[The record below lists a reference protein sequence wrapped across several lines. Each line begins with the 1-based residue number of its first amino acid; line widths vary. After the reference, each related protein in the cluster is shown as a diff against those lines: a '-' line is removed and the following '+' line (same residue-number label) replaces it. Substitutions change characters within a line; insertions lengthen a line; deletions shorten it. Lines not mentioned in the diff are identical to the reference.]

1 MKAGW
6 TEVALGD
13 VARIDRRS
21 VTAAGI
27 AEGTLYVGLE
37 DIDAGGGAV
46 RPHPVRAGE
55 LGSNKFVFDSQ
66 HILYGKLR
74 PYLAKIA
81 SAPGSGICSTD
92 ILPIRPT
99 GVDRAFLLHF
109 LRQPAMVGHAAARSS
124 GANLPRLAPTEL
136 EKFRLPLPPL
146 EEQKRI
152 AAILDKADELQA
164 KRRAAITHLDSLTQA
179 IFLDM
184 FGDRITR
191 TQSGPREPLAG
202 LVVRPLR
209 NGAYFEQDRYR
220 TGDAGVEMV
229 HMSDAFGGVVS
240 TGELRRV
247 DVSAAELDRYGLTSN
262 DLLVARRSLNFAG
275 SAKPC
280 RIPDLESTGPL
291 IYESSLIR
299 VSPDSSVLDVSY
311 LYGLLANEEF
321 RRREILPF
329 VTGATISGISQS
341 NLAKVEIPTPPLE
354 DQIRFAQR
362 ADSIVRKSTLFC
374 NHRDVLSDLVSSV
387 QARAFRGEL

>member
-37 DIDAGGGAV
+37 DIDAGGGSV

-164 KRRAAITHLDSLTQA
+164 KRRAAESRLDALGNAVFSESASVDSKTSPLDEFLISVTSGARGWAKYYSPTGSRFVRSFDVQMNSIESESAVWVQAPDSAEAKRIKVRENDVLLTITGS
-179 IFLDM
+179 
-184 FGDRITR
+184 RIGR
-191 TQSGPREPLAG
+191 VAAAPQELE
-202 LVVRPLR
+202 
-209 NGAYFEQDRYR
+209 GAYVSQHVAILRIDSSRLCPAFLARYLSLDGQR
-220 TGDAGVEMV
+220 QI
-229 HMSDAFGGVVS
+229 
-240 TGELRRV
+240 R
-247 DVSAAELDRYGLTSN
+247 SAHYGQTKPGLNFKQIRSFRIPV
-262 DLLVARRSLNFAG
+262 LSLASQRSLMARIEQIDWVRAQASS
-275 SAKPC
+275 SA
-280 RIPDLESTGPL
+280 DELESL
-291 IYESSLIR
+291 IASL
-299 VSPDSSVLDVSY
+299 
-311 LYGLLANEEF
+311 
-321 RRREILPF
+321 
-329 VTGATISGISQS
+329 
-341 NLAKVEIPTPPLE
+341 
-354 DQIRFAQR
+354 
-362 ADSIVRKSTLFC
+362 
-374 NHRDVLSDLVSSV
+374 